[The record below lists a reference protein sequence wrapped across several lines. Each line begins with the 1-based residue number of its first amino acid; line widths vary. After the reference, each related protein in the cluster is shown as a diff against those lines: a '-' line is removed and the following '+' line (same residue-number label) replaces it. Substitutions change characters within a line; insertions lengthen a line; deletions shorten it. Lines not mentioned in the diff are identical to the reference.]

1 MRKIKIEFISEYVI
15 EISLDDKRV
24 VKINLFNRKSILLQ
38 KTQGENVIMTDKDV
52 VILENLDGFVKIVQG
67 DGRGNNERLLIQFG
81 SDRFGV
87 EKEYTIYTTMD
98 DSIEHY
104 NTANSSIIYK
114 SSQLIIKH

>member
-15 EISLDDKRV
+15 EISLDDERV

-38 KTQGENVIMTDKDV
+38 KTQGENVIVTDKDV

-67 DGRGNNERLLIQFG
+67 DDRGNNERLLIQFG

-114 SSQLIIKH
+114 SGQLIIKH